1 MSTVK
6 EVHFFDTE
14 EFFASGDVDYTR
26 YHARFNPTARKRL
39 LGEATPIYMYW
50 EAAAHRIQRYNPTMK
65 LILLLRNPVTRAYSH
80 WNHEHARGRLNLPF
94 EQAIGAEEKRRGDAV
109 PLQARRFSYI
119 DRGFYSEQ
127 IRRIWRLFPAEQ
139 TLILKSDELQHAPQ
153 ATLSRIT
160 DFLSVARFFQVQPR
174 TVNALPYERPMS
186 GKARRILQQVFADEI
201 AELERMLGWNLTDW
215 R

>member
-1 MSTVK
+1 MRNDPCHCGSGRRYKECHGSLLAIPEKVAFLIAGTQKGGTTALASYLQEHPAICMSTVK

-80 WNHEHARGRLNLPF
+80 WNHEHARGRLNLRSSRRSVPRKS
-94 EQAIGAEEKRRGDAV
+94 GAATRCRCRPG
-109 PLQARRFSYI
+109 
-119 DRGFYSEQ
+119 GFRTS
-127 IRRIWRLFPAEQ
+127 IVVSTASKFAGSGASSP
-139 TLILKSDELQHAPQ
+139 
-153 ATLSRIT
+153 LSR
-160 DFLSVARFFQVQPR
+160 R
-174 TVNALPYERPMS
+174 
-186 GKARRILQQVFADEI
+186 
-201 AELERMLGWNLTDW
+201 
-215 R
+215 